1 MSASSDSAAVKQAI
15 ALDSGSSS
23 PASPTTNSS
32 RRSRRASTY
41 AGFDFDVAVIGAGS
55 AGLAAALTLGRCRRR
70 VLVCDGGPPRN
81 EASPAVHGFLSRD
94 GIRPAELLRLGREQL
109 QPYETVQVRNVKV
122 KEISQK
128 GRGFQIEGET
138 EQSRPFVGTARK
150 VLLATGVEDL
160 LPPLPGMRELWGR
173 GVLHC
178 PYCHGWEVRDQ
189 PLAVYGRGRTVTGL
203 ALLVS
208 RWSRDILVVTDGP
221 GHLTPNARQ
230 RLRREG
236 IEINEKKLTRLIGT
250 RSQDL
255 KCLEFED
262 GSQVPRA
269 ALFLHAPQQQRSAL
283 AEALGARLNSKGAV
297 WVDSRCETSVSGLYA
312 AGDTTPGTQQALL
325 AAAEGNKAAICLNE
339 VLTRE
344 ECPR

>member
-1 MSASSDSAAVKQAI
+1 M
-15 ALDSGSSS
+15 
-23 PASPTTNSS
+23 

-41 AGFDFDVAVIGAGS
+41 AGFDFDVIVVGAGS
-55 AGLAAALTLGRCRRR
+55 AGLTAALTLGRCRRR

-81 EASPAVHGFLSRD
+81 VTSPSVHGFLSRD

-109 QPYETVQVRNVKV
+109 LPYDTVQLRDVKV
-122 KEISQK
+122 RQIIPQ
-128 GRGFQIEGET
+128 GQGFHITGDT
-138 EQSRPFVGTARK
+138 ENNRLLTATARK
-150 VLLATGVEDL
+150 VLLATGVEDI

-189 PLAVYGRGRTVTGL
+189 PLAVYGQGRTVTGL

-230 RLRREG
+230 RLHREG
-236 IEINEKKLTRLIGT
+236 IQLNETKLTRLIGS
-250 RSQDL
+250 RSGDL

-262 GSQVPRA
+262 GTQLPRT
-269 ALFLHAPQQQRSAL
+269 ALFLHAPQQQRTDL
-283 AEALGARLNSKGAV
+283 AQTLGAQLNSKGAV
-297 WVDSRCETSVSGLYA
+297 KVDSKGETSVPGLYA

-325 AAAEGNKAAICLNE
+325 AAAEGNKVAINLNE
-339 VLTRE
+339 VLTYE